1 MLPSLARDDNNSLGP
16 FLLLKTAEADDA
28 HDRNN
33 TTINANN
40 GGGQNVAEHATTWEH
55 NYGSSNCGN

>member
-1 MLPSLARDDNNSLGP
+1 MRDDGDALGP
-16 FLLLKTAEADDA
+16 FLLLKTAGPDNA

-40 GGGQNVAEHATTWEH
+40 DRGQNVAEPATMWEDV
-55 NYGSSNCGN
+55 YGGSNGGN